1 MSPYPLLCGVG
12 KSENIKS
19 MFRHAVDSRVPVF
32 LCDPHGDL
40 YWDFLR
46 YADAR
51 RRAEDVIDDH
61 HTAEG
66 GSS

>member
-1 MSPYPLLCGVG
+1 
-12 KSENIKS
+12 